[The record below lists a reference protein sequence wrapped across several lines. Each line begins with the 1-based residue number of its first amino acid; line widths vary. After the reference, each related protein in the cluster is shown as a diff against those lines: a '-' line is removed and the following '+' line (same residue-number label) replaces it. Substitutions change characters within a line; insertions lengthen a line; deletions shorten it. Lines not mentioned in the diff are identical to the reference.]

1 MKKFMNFLEKSE
13 NLKVPLD
20 KNINF
25 FNETKI
31 EEINKSENY
40 INSIESTINIFYPPN
55 VIKPCNEIINII
67 NYQIK
72 KNTVNRS

>member
-1 MKKFMNFLEKSE
+1 MQIKDNMFSVHLLEK
-13 NLKVPLD
+13 NLLD
-20 KNINF
+20 QF
-25 FNETKI
+25 H
-31 EEINKSENY
+31 ENY